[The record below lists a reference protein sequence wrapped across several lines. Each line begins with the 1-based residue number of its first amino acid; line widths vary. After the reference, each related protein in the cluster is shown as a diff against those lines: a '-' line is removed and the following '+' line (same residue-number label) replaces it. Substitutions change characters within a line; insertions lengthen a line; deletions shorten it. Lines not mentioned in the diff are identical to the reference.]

1 MKKQKYN
8 LFLFIIFSLAL
19 VGIVSACSDI
29 GYDSG
34 LLCLD
39 SGYNASM
46 GNNGLSDY
54 VILLDGNA
62 HHTSSPEG
70 ICGYKGDYYLYTS
83 DSQGIGIIEFKTQS
97 LSKAGEY
104 ILEIYFKRGSANQSD
119 EDFAIQCGSKTY
131 EFPDANELTE
141 EYRKKAVT
149 CSFNS
154 GKNEVRLISRGK
166 DSVHFERFKIYNC
179 AEPEC
184 TSDSDCKQDY
194 NSSKYCKNNNVYYDF
209 HDFFCD
215 NGKHAE
221 NIVSKLFEECG
232 ADSCN
237 SWEANYCKNN
247 DVYHKRTCY
256 DKGCA
261 NNSCFSNSNIEEL
274 KVETCSGGCWDGRCL
289 QTPQCTK
296 DSECGD
302 DYYSD
307 KYCKS
312 DDVYKDFHDFSCKNQ
327 KCNEEIKKELVE
339 ECNACSNGKCVEGD
353 DKDNRRCIEKWE
365 CGLWSECKNNF
376 QFRECTDLRKCHT
389 EKNKPEDERECKS
402 KLTSLNIQEQE
413 EEAIRLDS
421 LLSSEQKTLTLG
433 DRIKNKINNA
443 LIGND
448 NKTLALLIIFALL
461 VLVFIILLIAVIVR

>member
-166 DSVHFERFKIYNC
+166 DSVHFERFKIYN
-179 AEPEC
+179 
-184 TSDSDCKQDY
+184 
-194 NSSKYCKNNNVYYDF
+194 
-209 HDFFCD
+209 
-215 NGKHAE
+215 
-221 NIVSKLFEECG
+221 
-232 ADSCN
+232 
-237 SWEANYCKNN
+237 
-247 DVYHKRTCY
+247 
-256 DKGCA
+256 
-261 NNSCFSNSNIEEL
+261 
-274 KVETCSGGCWDGRCL
+274 
-289 QTPQCTK
+289 
-296 DSECGD
+296 
-302 DYYSD
+302 
-307 KYCKS
+307 
-312 DDVYKDFHDFSCKNQ
+312 
-327 KCNEEIKKELVE
+327 
-339 ECNACSNGKCVEGD
+339 
-353 DKDNRRCIEKWE
+353 
-365 CGLWSECKNNF
+365 
-376 QFRECTDLRKCHT
+376 
-389 EKNKPEDERECKS
+389 
-402 KLTSLNIQEQE
+402 
-413 EEAIRLDS
+413 
-421 LLSSEQKTLTLG
+421 
-433 DRIKNKINNA
+433 
-443 LIGND
+443 
-448 NKTLALLIIFALL
+448 
-461 VLVFIILLIAVIVR
+461 